1 MIIRTFDTVKLDE
14 ALADVAVPESA
25 QTLLPGVLLG
35 IELACAQLSNQELIA
50 LDLLMQA
57 DQDPSRL
64 PAYPKVKDLL
74 FTLDGGKRMHRDTKY
89 ALHQVTLSRLPKLA

>member
-1 MIIRTFDTVKLDE
+1 MSPGGCSSSRVS
-14 ALADVAVPESA
+14 ADASA
-25 QTLLPGVLLG
+25 RRLTGHRIGLR
-35 IELACAQLSNQELIA
+35 QLSNQELIA

-64 PAYPKVKDLL
+64 PVYPKVKDLL